1 MGSDRQIEEYK
12 AAFSL
17 FDKDGDGTI
26 SATEFGTILRSLG
39 QNPKDD
45 ELKDMMSRFDGDG
58 GGSIDFAEFLDLI
71 AGKMK
76 TFGEN
81 ESSIRRA
88 FRSLDKD
95 HSGYITVKELK
106 EVLNKLGEKM
116 TTKEVQAI
124 LDTQLEVQDILEE
137 P

>member
-1 MGSDRQIEEYK
+1 MKYFGRITI
-12 AAFSL
+12 FL
-17 FDKDGDGTI
+17 F
-26 SATEFGTILRSLG
+26 FF
-39 QNPKDD
+39 Q
-45 ELKDMMSRFDGDG
+45 FDGDG

-116 TTKEVQAI
+116 TTKEVQELVNEADSNGDGRI
-124 LDTQLEVQDILEE
+124 DIDEFVVLMMSN
-137 P
+137 

>member
-1 MGSDRQIEEYK
+1 
-12 AAFSL
+12 
-17 FDKDGDGTI
+17 
-26 SATEFGTILRSLG
+26 
-39 QNPKDD
+39 
-45 ELKDMMSRFDGDG
+45 MMSRVMMFTLLRDYLKSYVVILFWKSNNIYIFFQFDGDG

-116 TTKEVQAI
+116 TTKEVQELVNEADSNGDGRI
-124 LDTQLEVQDILEE
+124 DIDEFVVLMMSN
-137 P
+137 

>member
-1 MGSDRQIEEYK
+1 MKILHSNQKSNNYNYESKSICSQFLLHIRLLHKNHSKTYLTI
-12 AAFSL
+12 FSFL
-17 FDKDGDGTI
+17 
-26 SATEFGTILRSLG
+26 
-39 QNPKDD
+39 Q
-45 ELKDMMSRFDGDG
+45 FDGDG

-116 TTKEVQAI
+116 TTVES
-124 LDTQLEVQDILEE
+124 LFRDSFFF
-137 P
+137 

>member
-1 MGSDRQIEEYK
+1 MISDRVVEIFGRITI
-12 AAFSL
+12 FSFL
-17 FDKDGDGTI
+17 
-26 SATEFGTILRSLG
+26 
-39 QNPKDD
+39 Q
-45 ELKDMMSRFDGDG
+45 FDGDG

-116 TTKEVQAI
+116 TTKEVQELVNEADSNGDGRI
-124 LDTQLEVQDILEE
+124 DIDEFVVLMMSN
-137 P
+137 